1 MNKSLDRC
9 AVLAAVLGVGLS
21 VGVPAMAAPYV
32 FNTGDPD
39 GRMATASRPGPAHE
53 IESADDFVVDAQT
66 RLTSASFTGLLP
78 DAGSS
83 VLAVTVEIYRVFP
96 SDSADPPGGQV
107 PTRVNSPAD
116 VAFQSRSS
124 DSADLSFV
132 ATLLNPSFTAAN
144 SVVVGINPV
153 PNEFT
158 GGEGAVTGQEVRFD
172 VTLSAPLDLAAGH
185 YFFVP
190 QVALSDGNFLWLSAP
205 RPIVPPGTP
214 FAPDLQ
220 SWIRDEAL
228 APDWLRVGT
237 DITHEGPFNA
247 AFSLS
252 GDTMPVPEPQTGEL
266 MLAGLAV
273 LSITARRARG

>member
-1 MNKSLDRC
+1 M
-9 AVLAAVLGVGLS
+9 
-21 VGVPAMAAPYV
+21 
-32 FNTGDPD
+32 
-39 GRMATASRPGPAHE
+39 
-53 IESADDFVVDAQT
+53 
-66 RLTSASFTGLLP
+66 
-78 DAGSS
+78 
-83 VLAVTVEIYRVFP
+83 FP

-214 FAPDLQ
+214 FAPD
-220 SWIRDEAL
+220 
-228 APDWLRVGT
+228 WLRVGT

-252 GDTMPVPEPQTGEL
+252 GETMPVPEPI
-266 MLAGLAV
+266 AYC
-273 LSITARRARG
+273 ARSAR